1 MEYEIF
7 QSKRITLKYD
17 EIYREVFRPYFQLYC
32 SVFNSFIL
40 RSLLFTLSEI
50 FSYLYTFSKYF
61 LLIDKKEYLPY
72 EGFFL
77 LFFIFFLERDIQ
89 IRLIIFVRHS
99 KI

>member
-1 MEYEIF
+1 MEYGIF

-32 SVFNSFIL
+32 SYLIPLSFVPFYL
-40 RSLLFTLSEI
+40 LSLGYSL
-50 FSYLYTFSKYF
+50 YLYTLSKYF